1 MKKIV
6 LIPLAV
12 GLGLMTASCG
22 ISGNAATA
30 GSMAVASENVQEM
43 NDEKAKKNQ
52 KADMSFG
59 TFATEDFEGN
69 KVTEAYFGNA
79 DVTIVHVWAT
89 YCGSCLAEM
98 EEYGKMTQ
106 SLPEN
111 VQVLG
116 LCIDVNSQDAYEK
129 ELAEQILSDN
139 NVKMTNVIV
148 NNDFDGPLSNVVGV
162 PTTYIVD
169 REGNIVGEPDFGEGV
184 NGYKAMVMDYLET
197 LK

>member
-1 MKKIV
+1 MKKVV

-12 GLGLMTASCG
+12 GLGLTIAACGSAGHAAS
-22 ISGNAATA
+22 A
-30 GSMAVASENVQEM
+30 GSLAASENVQEM
-43 NDEKAKKNQ
+43 NDAKAEKKQRAAN
-52 KADMSFG
+52 SFG
-59 TFATEDFEGN
+59 TFVTEDFEGN
-69 KVTEAYFGNA
+69 KVTEAYFDNA

-89 YCGSCLAEM
+89 YCGTCLAEM
-98 EEYGKMTQ
+98 EEFGQMTQ

-129 ELAEQILSDN
+129 EMAEQILADN

-148 NNDFDGPLSNVVGV
+148 NDDFNGALSNVVGV

-169 REGNIVGEPDFGEGV
+169 RAGNIVGESDFGEGV
-184 NGYKAMVMDYLET
+184 KGYKSIAMDYLET
-197 LK
+197 LI